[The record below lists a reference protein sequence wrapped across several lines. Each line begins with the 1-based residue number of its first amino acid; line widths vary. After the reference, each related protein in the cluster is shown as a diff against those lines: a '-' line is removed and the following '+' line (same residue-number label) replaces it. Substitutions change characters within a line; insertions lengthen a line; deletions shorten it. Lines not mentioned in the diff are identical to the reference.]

1 MTIHFELVTP
11 ERVLYREEVDEV
23 TLPTSEGEITIL
35 QNHIPLVASLVAG
48 VASIKKNDATEDI
61 AVSGGFIEVQKGNTV
76 RVLADTAERGHELDL
91 SVIEQAKQRAENV
104 MKETVRT
111 DDAAYA
117 AAAAALERELARYK
131 IARKRRGAAHAP
143 TIDSANLPSD
153 KNPV

>member
-131 IARKRRGAAHAP
+131 VARKRRGAAHAP
-143 TIDSANLPSD
+143 IIDLANLPSD